1 MNLGETS
8 EMLVSDPQWR
18 ACGRGKTIEVTH
30 GLESSSIP
38 TEYLRK
44 GGCDTCR
51 RAGLESLATPTEYL
65 QTGGCDT
72 CRRAGSWPV
81 INSQIS
87 NSVLYIFHMYTVAW
101 WSSEFSHK
109 NKVTVHPGMN
119 PM

>member
-44 GGCDTCR
+44 
-51 RAGLESLATPTEYL
+51 
-65 QTGGCDT
+65 GGCDT